1 MQTGVNVRSC
11 FTEIGGY
18 IFEGPFDTPLELE
31 DHPGVYVILD
41 VKGSDRR
48 VIDVGEASAV
58 MSRVKNHER
67 KVCWVQRCRG
77 TLKVAVHYTHP
88 ARPAARRQ
96 IKDDLVK
103 CFSPPCRGAE

>member
-1 MQTGVNVRSC
+1 MATNVGVRPC
-11 FTEIGGY
+11 FMEIGGY

-41 VKGSDRR
+41 VKGSDRWI
-48 VIDVGEASAV
+48 IDVGEASAV

-67 KVCWVQRCRG
+67 KVCWVQKCRG

-88 ARPAARRQ
+88 AQSASRRQ
-96 IKDDLVK
+96 IKDDLIK
-103 CFSPPCRGAE
+103 IFEPPCRGAE

>member
-1 MQTGVNVRSC
+1 MTIEVGVRSC

-18 IFEGPFDTPLELE
+18 IFEGPFETPLELE

-48 VIDVGEASAV
+48 IIDVGEASAV

-88 ARPAARRQ
+88 AQPAARRQ

-103 CFSPPCRGAE
+103 VFGPPCCGSE

>member
-1 MQTGVNVRSC
+1 MAIDVGVKSS

-18 IFEGPFDTPLELE
+18 IFEGPFDTPLALQ

-41 VKGSDRR
+41 VKGTERR
-48 VIDVGEASAV
+48 VVDVGEASAV

-77 TLKVAVHYTHP
+77 TLKVAVHYTNPAHP
-88 ARPAARRQ
+88 GAGRQ
-96 IKDDLVK
+96 IKGDLIER
-103 CFSPPCRGAE
+103 FDPPCRGAD

>member
-1 MQTGVNVRSC
+1 MATDVGLKPC

-18 IFEGPFDTPLELE
+18 IFEGPYDTPLALD

-41 VKGSDRR
+41 VTGSERR
-48 VIDVGEASAV
+48 VLDVGEASAV

-77 TLKVAVHYTHP
+77 TLMVAVHYTHP
-88 ARPAARRQ
+88 AQPSARKQ
-96 IKDDLVK
+96 IREDLFA
-103 CFSPPCRGAE
+103 CFAPPCCGAE

>member
-1 MQTGVNVRSC
+1 MAIEAGVRSC

-41 VKGSDRR
+41 LKGSDRR

-67 KVCWVQRCRG
+67 KVCWVQSCRG

-88 ARPAARRQ
+88 AQPVARRQ
-96 IKDDLVK
+96 IREDLIER
-103 CFSPPCRGAE
+103 FSPPCCGLE

>member
-1 MQTGVNVRSC
+1 MAIEPGVRSS

-18 IFEGPFDTPLELE
+18 IFEGPFDTPLELA

-41 VKGSDRR
+41 VTGSDRR

-58 MSRVKNHER
+58 KSRVKYHER

-77 TLKVAVHYTHP
+77 TLMVAAHYTHP
-88 ARPAARRQ
+88 AQPAARRQ
-96 IKDDLVK
+96 IKDALIKGFD
-103 CFSPPCRGAE
+103 PPCCGAE

>member
-1 MQTGVNVRSC
+1 MPIDVGVRSR

-18 IFEGPFDTPLELE
+18 IFEGPFDTPLELA

-41 VKGSDRR
+41 VKGSNRR
-48 VIDVGEASAV
+48 VLDVGEASAV

-77 TLKVAVHYTHP
+77 TLMVAVHYTHP
-88 ARPAARRQ
+88 AQPAARRR
-96 IKDDLVK
+96 IKEDLING
-103 CFSPPCRGAE
+103 FDPPCCGAE

>member
-1 MQTGVNVRSC
+1 MAIEVGIRSC

-67 KVCWVQRCRG
+67 KVSWVQRCRG

-88 ARPAARRQ
+88 AHPAARRQ
-96 IKDDLVK
+96 IKDDLVN
-103 CFSPPCRGAE
+103 CFGPPCCGAE

>member
-1 MQTGVNVRSC
+1 MAIEIGVRSC

-31 DHPGVYVILD
+31 DNPGVYVILD

-48 VIDVGEASAV
+48 VIDVGAASAV
-58 MSRVKNHER
+58 MSRVKYHER

-88 ARPAARRQ
+88 AQPAAQRQ
-96 IKDDLVK
+96 IEHDLIR
-103 CFSPPCRGAE
+103 S